1 MLTPDELA
9 FLDGLLQDFDD
20 LPDGAWQAACEDMIG
35 MQPQFK
41 GRDAN
46 AVFLE
51 WSIADDEGLD
61 EE

>member
-1 MLTPDELA
+1 MLTRDELA

-20 LPDGAWQAACEDMIG
+20 LPDGAWHAACEDMIARV
-35 MQPQFK
+35 PEFA

-51 WSIADDEGLD
+51 WCAE
-61 EE
+61 